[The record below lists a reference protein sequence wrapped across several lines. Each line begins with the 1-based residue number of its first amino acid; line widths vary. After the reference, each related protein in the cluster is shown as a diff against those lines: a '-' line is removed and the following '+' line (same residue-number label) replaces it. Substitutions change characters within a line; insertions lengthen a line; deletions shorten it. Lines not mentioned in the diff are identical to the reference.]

1 MSTMTCASFASADLL
16 RAAAAAPKT
25 LSHFYAQLSVHCFD
39 LANIPMNYCYDQH
52 RSAVICVLI

>member
-16 RAAAAAPKT
+16 RARQQRQK
-25 LSHFYAQLSVHCFD
+25 LSLIFASLSVHCFD